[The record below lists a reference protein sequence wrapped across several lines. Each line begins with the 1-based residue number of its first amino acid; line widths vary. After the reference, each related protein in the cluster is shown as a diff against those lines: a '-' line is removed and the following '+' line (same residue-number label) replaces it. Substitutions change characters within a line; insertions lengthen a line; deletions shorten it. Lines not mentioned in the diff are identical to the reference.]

1 MIYDV
6 LLTFD
11 RELSTIWRRR
21 CSLMTIIYIVNRYSL
36 IVNIVP
42 MLIWGFD
49 GYLSTMCMV
58 TNSISAVTTT
68 LPIIAVAGFGAVRV
82 HAMWEQSLWLSIPT
96 FVLMLT
102 PAWTNIQATVA
113 TYLEAIDP
121 LPPPYG
127 GCILATSNTQLE
139 LRVLQSI
146 SRATPIAGD
155 ALILAVTWCKTYRN
169 MREAQRL
176 GVQTKLTNLLLQDGT
191 FYFGIMFA
199 LNFAQ
204 LMLDT
209 AGSNTT
215 LLFSLTPVIIPMS
228 SLLVSRF
235 ILDLR
240 DISEAQNGGTVFQ
253 SDLEFARGSNPNTSI
268 AQGSHP
274 DEPQHGWRLDEQ
286 PGSSSNTGEGSTSRG
301 DYP

>member
-1 MIYDV
+1 MDAYGDTLQILNISLVSSYCFIATAVLMIYDV

-191 FYFGIMFA
+191 FYFGPI
-199 LNFAQ
+199 Q
-204 LMLDT
+204 
-209 AGSNTT
+209 
-215 LLFSLTPVIIPMS
+215 PS
-228 SLLVSRF
+228 SLALPPSSYLCQASLSPDSF
-235 ILDLR
+235 LI
-240 DISEAQNGGTVFQ
+240 
-253 SDLEFARGSNPNTSI
+253 FAT
-268 AQGSHP
+268 
-274 DEPQHGWRLDEQ
+274 
-286 PGSSSNTGEGSTSRG
+286 
-301 DYP
+301 